1 MRMVQR
7 ISANA
12 SLSRGVR
19 SAVLAFTA
27 LLIILPTG
35 TTAAFAQLR
44 GHGGPVRALA
54 ISVDGQTAISGSFDS
69 TAIRWSLTRN
79 AAEQVLRF
87 HSDAVNAVAFLKG
100 GRAATAGADGR
111 IAIWTSGKAEPDVVL
126 EGHTAPI
133 AALATSPDG
142 ATLASASWDHTVR
155 LWPLAGGAPRVL
167 DKHTQNV
174 NGLAF
179 AADGG
184 TLISVS
190 YDQSVRIWP
199 LSGSQTPTVV
209 AMPTPLNAVA
219 AGSDGEIAVGGADG
233 RVYFLTAGGARAG
246 EVVAGPRPVISIAIS
261 PEGAQVAAA
270 SIGGSV
276 AVIDRKARNLART
289 LVGPELPVWSV
300 AFLPDGRT
308 LLTGG
313 ADNIIRRWNAVTG
326 EPVDPLLLETAGDPL
341 AAYAGDRGAEIFRAC
356 VACHTLS
363 AEQANRAGPTL
374 AGIFGRRIATAPGYN
389 FSEALK
395 RLDIVWTP
403 ETVSKLF
410 EVGPQA
416 YTPGTKMPEQRIG
429 SEQDRA
435 ALVQFLERVTKK

>member
-1 MRMVQR
+1 MEQW
-7 ISANA
+7 IAANA
-12 SLSRGVR
+12 ALSKGAR
-19 SAVLAFTA
+19 SALLFAA
-27 LLIILPTG
+27 LSIVATS
-35 TTAAFAQLR
+35 AFAQLR

-54 ISVDGQTAISGSFDS
+54 ISADGQIAISGSFDS

-87 HSDAVNAVAFLKG
+87 HSDAVNAVAWLRD

-111 IAIWTSGKAEPDVVL
+111 IAIWTSGKTEPDAVL

-133 AALATSPDG
+133 VALAASPDG

-167 DKHTQNV
+167 AEHSQNV
-174 NGLAF
+174 NGVAF
-179 AADGG
+179 AADRA
-184 TLISVS
+184 LISVS

-199 LSGSQTPTVV
+199 LAGAPTPTVV
-209 AMPTPLNAVA
+209 PMPTPLNAVA
-219 AGSDGEIAVGGADG
+219 VGGDGEITVGGADG
-233 RVYFLTAGGARAG
+233 KVYFLAADGARAG
-246 EVVAGPRPVISIAIS
+246 DVAAGPRPVISIAIS
-261 PEGAQVAAA
+261 PDGVRLAAA
-270 SIGGSV
+270 SIGGAV
-276 AVIDRKARNLART
+276 AVIDRKTRNLART
-289 LVGPELPVWSV
+289 LVGPGLPVWSV
-300 AFLPDGRT
+300 AFLPDSRT

-313 ADNIIRRWNAVTG
+313 ADNIIRRWNAETG
-326 EPVDPLLLETAGDPL
+326 EPVDPLLLETSGDPL

-356 VACHTLS
+356 VACHTLG

-389 FSEALK
+389 FSDALK

-410 EVGPQA
+410 EIGPQA

-435 ALVQFLERVTKK
+435 ALVQFLERATKR